1 MQGVPR
7 RPLTGLGLSDNVKF
21 YCQEH
26 PASPMRSFPR
36 ASLREGSVEP
46 MNRTAIP
53 WIALTLACIATLSPV
68 PAARAG
74 EPLPSSAEAFFE
86 NEVRPLLAKNCF
98 ECHGPKQQKGS
109 LRLDSR
115 ARLLQGGDRGPALV
129 PGDPARSLLVAV
141 VSGTGDVKM
150 PPRGKLTAEQ
160 VATLQKWVALGAP
173 WPGGATPVA
182 VRTSGI
188 TDKDRQFWAF
198 QPLAH
203 SAVPRVPET
212 FVTWNRNPVDAFILQ
227 KLQTKGLTPAA
238 PADRRTLLRRATF
251 DLIGLPPT
259 PEEIDAFLADTSPEA
274 FARVVD
280 RLLASPHYGERWGRH
295 WLDVVRYADT
305 AGETADYPVPQARLY
320 RDYVIDSFNKD
331 KPYDEFLREQVAGD
345 LLAAEGPRERYAE
358 RMTATGFIAISR
370 RFGFDPQNYHHLTI
384 QDTIDTL
391 GQAAMG
397 LTLGCARCHDH
408 KYDPV
413 TREDYYALYGIFAS
427 TKYAFPGSEEK
438 KRPADMVPL
447 VATADAKGPV
457 PVAYGVVDGK
467 PQNAHIHLR
476 GEPRDLGP
484 EVPRRFLEILGGDP
498 LPKDTVGSGRRQ
510 LVDWLTRSTNP
521 LTPRVMVNRIWQH
534 HFGVGLVA
542 TENDFGARGKRP
554 THPELLDYLADRFQ
568 QSGWSVKAMH
578 RLLMLS
584 QTYQQG
590 SGDPQAVAADP
601 ENQFLSRFAR
611 SRLDAEAI
619 RDALLCVGGNLD
631 RTPGGPHPF
640 PPVDKWDYTQ
650 HNPFNVIYDTPKR
663 SVYLMTPR
671 LTRHPYLALFDG
683 PDTNASTA
691 RRLPTTVPTQALFFM
706 NDPFVH
712 AQAAGLA
719 RRVMSATDDAEK
731 RLTFAFTLALARPP
745 TADETRQSLA
755 FLDRYKKELASEPLA
770 EQESRAWA
778 ALVRTLLA
786 RNEFLY
792 VD

>member
-1 MQGVPR
+1 MI
-7 RPLTGLGLSDNVKF
+7 
-21 YCQEH
+21 
-26 PASPMRSFPR
+26 
-36 ASLREGSVEP
+36 
-46 MNRTAIP
+46 RTAIP
-53 WIALTLACIATLSPV
+53 CIALTLACIGTFLPV
-68 PAARAG
+68 PAASAQ
-74 EPLPSSAEAFFE
+74 PPAPSPEATAFFE

-98 ECHGPKQQKGS
+98 ECHGPKKQKGA

-129 PGDPARSLLVAV
+129 PGDPARSLLLSAV
-141 VSGTGDVKM
+141 NGTGDVKM
-150 PPRGKLTAEQ
+150 PPRDKLTAEQ
-160 VATLQKWVALGAP
+160 VTTLQKWIAQGAP
-173 WPGGATPVA
+173 WPGADAPVA
-182 VRTSGI
+182 VRTSAI

-203 SAVPRVPET
+203 PAVPHVPET
-212 FVTWNRNPVDAFILQ
+212 FRAWNRNPVDAFILQ
-227 KLQTKGLTPAA
+227 QLLARGLTPAA

-274 FARVVD
+274 FARVVE

-331 KPYDEFLREQVAGD
+331 KPYDVFLREQVAGD
-345 LLAAEGPRERYAE
+345 LLAEAGPADRYGERVI
-358 RMTATGFIAISR
+358 ATGFIALSR

-391 GQAAMG
+391 GQATLG

-408 KYDPV
+408 KYDPIS
-413 TREDYYALYGIFAS
+413 REDYYALYGIFAS

-438 KRPADMVPL
+438 KRPADLVPL
-447 VATADAKGPV
+447 GVTADSKGV
-457 PVAYGVVDGK
+457 MEVAYAVVDGK
-467 PQNAHIHLR
+467 PQNARIHLR

-498 LPKDTVGSGRRQ
+498 LPGNMVGSGRRQ
-510 LVDWLTRSTNP
+510 LADWITRPSNP
-521 LTPRVMVNRIWQH
+521 LTPRVMVNRLWQH

-542 TENDFGARGKRP
+542 TENDFGARGRRP
-554 THPELLDYLADRFQ
+554 THPELLDYLAERFQ

-578 RLLMLS
+578 RLILLS

-590 SGDPQAVAADP
+590 NGDARACAADP
-601 ENQFLSRFAR
+601 DNQFLSRFAR
-611 SRLDAEAI
+611 RRLEAEAI
-619 RDALLCVGGNLD
+619 RDALLRVGGNLD
-631 RTPGGPHPF
+631 PTPGGPHPF
-640 PPVDKWDYTQ
+640 PPVDKWNYTQ
-650 HNPFNVIYDTPKR
+650 HDPFHSLYDTPKR

-712 AQAAGLA
+712 TQAAGLA
-719 RRVMSATDDAEK
+719 RRVLMTSDDAEK
-731 RLTFAFTLALARPP
+731 RLTLAFTLTLARPP
-745 TADETRQSLA
+745 TGDEIRQSLA
-755 FLDRYKKELASEPLA
+755 FLERYRMELASEPPA
-770 EQESRAWA
+770 EQEKRAWA
-778 ALVRTLLA
+778 ALARTLLA
-786 RNEFLY
+786 RNEFIY